1 MYEIKLKFL
10 PVLVV
15 AVAVA
20 GAAEITP
27 GMNDTINRVD
37 VGRQEIDALGGRLVK
52 EGNELFAAGR
62 YMEARDKYLA
72 AIKAYERFSSGAFVD
87 KAEYCRKRIS
97 DCYYYQAEKAME
109 KADELAQVRD
119 YDEAIK
125 VSKEALKY
133 CEPGQKEALAKNIEL
148 YEKRRDTA
156 AERESTS
163 PDHLVPNLKAQEYQ
177 VQVLMEQGRKLATN
191 REYLRAARK
200 FQEVLLINPFNADA
214 LQCLRAING
223 RIGAIGK
230 EKYEVSHRRM
240 MGELEWKTATPYM
253 PFAESSAQNLLEEG
267 AVKVKKEEKGEALRR
282 RLEEIVLP
290 KVSLRSVS
298 VADAVEF
305 IRTESVKY
313 DPEKRGVNIV
323 FLSTLPKKA
332 ELANPAGNADAPA
345 NDGPGNAVPNDGEPA
360 NNNNENNNNDT
371 ASLDESI
378 DLEIANKSI
387 IRILD
392 TLCERTRNPKMR
404 YQIDEN
410 AVLISPENFELGGMM
425 NEAIHIHLDEGTS
438 DEELKN
444 AMLSEGIEFRPGAG
458 VSYFPN
464 LGRVV
469 IRNDRKNLEKM
480 KAYFET
486 KKGEEALV
494 QLQIKLIEMTQND
507 IDELAFNWQYAVNSN
522 HSVINANGDATRA
535 TIIQSSSNELLRYYV
550 PDNHTTTA
558 LQDSTF
564 TYMWANSD
572 GTKITASMF
581 ALDWAD
587 SQDVL
592 ASPRIT
598 TLPGHTAKIE
608 MVTIRYFPEDWE
620 TIDVDTVQGA
630 IRNGSTITR
639 ASPQPNLDKEKKLGP
654 IFEIKPAIIK
664 SGDDL
669 LIRLALSFPLETFA
683 DEWIIYDN
691 TQNGGDNDGDYI
703 QMPVFNTRNF
713 NSDILIGDGDTIVLG
728 GVGRDDTT
736 TLNDKIPILGDLP
749 VIGRLFQSK
758 YSKASKNNLLIFIS
772 ARLVKP
778 DGSPYNPAKQ
788 IERGLPRFGRL
799 E

>member
-1 MYEIKLKFL
+1 LKFL
-10 PVLVV
+10 PML
-15 AVAVA
+15 AVAVSVA
-20 GAAEITP
+20 GAVEITP
-27 GMNDTINRVD
+27 GMKNTINRVD
-37 VGRQEIDALGGRLVK
+37 VGRQEIDELGGRLVQ
-52 EGNELFAAGR
+52 EGNQLFADGH

-72 AIKAYERFSSGAFVD
+72 AIKAYDRFSSGAFVE
-87 KAEYCRKRIS
+87 KSEYCRKRIS
-97 DCYYYQAEKAME
+97 DCYYHQAEAAMQ

-125 VSKEALKY
+125 ISKEALKY

-148 YEKRRDTA
+148 YEKRRDSVA
-156 AERESTS
+156 DRESTTA
-163 PDHLVPNLKAQEYQ
+163 DHLIPNLKAQEYQ
-177 VQVLMEQGRKLATN
+177 IQVLMEQGRKLAKN
-191 REYLRAARK
+191 GEYLRAVRK

-214 LQCLRAING
+214 LQCLRAINF

-230 EKYEVSHRRM
+230 DKYEVAHRRM
-240 MGELEWKTATPYM
+240 MGELEWKSANPYM
-253 PFAESSAQNLLEEG
+253 PFAESSAQNLLDEG
-267 AVKVKKEEKGEALRR
+267 TVKVKKEEKGEALRR

-298 VADAVEF
+298 VGDAVEF

-323 FLSTLPKKA
+323 FLSSLPKKA
-332 ELANPAGNADAPA
+332 ELANNPGNGDAPA
-345 NDGPGNAVPNDGEPA
+345 NDGGVPGDGDQP
-360 NNNNENNNNDT
+360 NNENNNDNNLSDT
-371 ASLDESI
+371 NSLDETI
-378 DLEIANKSI
+378 DLEIANKNIVSV
-387 IRILD
+387 LD
-392 TLCERTRNPKMR
+392 MLCERTRSPKMR

-486 KKGEEALV
+486 KKGEEAMV

-522 HSVINANGDATRA
+522 HSVINSRGDATRA

-550 PDNHTTTA
+550 PDNHTTTS
-558 LQDSTF
+558 LQDSTLA
-564 TYMWANSD
+564 YMWANSD
-572 GTKITASMF
+572 GTKITANMF

-598 TLPGHTAKIE
+598 ALPGHTAKIE

-620 TIDVDTVQGA
+620 TIDVDTVQGT

-639 ASPQPNLDKEKKLGP
+639 ASPQPNLEKEKALGP
-654 IFEIKPAIIK
+654 RFEIKPVIVK

-669 LIRLALSFPLETFA
+669 LIRLGLNFPLETFA
-683 DEWIIYDN
+683 DEWIIYDS
-691 TQNGGDNDGDYI
+691 TTNGGDNDGDYI
-703 QMPVFNTRNF
+703 QMPVFNIRNF

-749 VIGRLFQSK
+749 FVGRLFQSK
-758 YSKASKNNLLIFIS
+758 YSKASKNNLLIFIT

-778 DGSPYNPAKQ
+778 DGSPYTPAKQ
-788 IERGLPRFGRL
+788 IERGLPSFGRL